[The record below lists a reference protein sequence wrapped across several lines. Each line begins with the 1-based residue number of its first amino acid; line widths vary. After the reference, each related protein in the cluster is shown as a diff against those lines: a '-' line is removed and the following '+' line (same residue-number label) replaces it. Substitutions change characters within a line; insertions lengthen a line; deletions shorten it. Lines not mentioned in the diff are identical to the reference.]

1 MTSLINFFV
10 FNELLSKED
19 SQTKDKQKNSSDSN
33 ISDEISDE
41 DYKSNSSNT
50 TVEEI
55 PRRSKSQK
63 INGTFDNKRKPKK
76 NSNKEINEERE
87 INILKKNENFA
98 KSSCENELIPLGA
111 GGNSF
116 CSSR

>member
-1 MTSLINFFV
+1 MASLINLFV
-10 FNELLSKED
+10 FNELLSKEEP
-19 SQTKDKQKNSSDSN
+19 QAKDKFKNSSDSN

-63 INGTFDNKRKPKK
+63 INGTFDNKEKPKK
-76 NSNKEINEERE
+76 NSIKEINEERE
-87 INILKKNENFA
+87 INVLNKNFV
-98 KSSCENELIPLGA
+98 KSSIENELIPLGA
-111 GGNSF
+111 GENSF

>member
-1 MTSLINFFV
+1 MASLIKLFV
-10 FNELLSKED
+10 FNELLSKEEP
-19 SQTKDKQKNSSDSN
+19 QTKEKLKNSSDSN

-76 NSNKEINEERE
+76 NNIKEINEERE

-98 KSSCENELIPLGA
+98 NSSCENELIPLGA

>member
-1 MTSLINFFV
+1 MASLINLFV
-10 FNELLSKED
+10 FNELLSKEEP
-19 SQTKDKQKNSSDSN
+19 QTKEKLKNSSDSN

-63 INGTFDNKRKPKK
+63 INGTFDNKRNSHK
-76 NSNKEINEERE
+76 NSIKEINEERE
-87 INILKKNENFA
+87 INVNKIENFSE
-98 KSSCENELIPLGA
+98 SSIENELIPLGA
-111 GGNSF
+111 GENNF

>member
-1 MTSLINFFV
+1 MASLINLFV
-10 FNELLSKED
+10 FNELLSKEEP
-19 SQTKDKQKNSSDSN
+19 QVKDKFKNSSDSN

-63 INGTFDNKRKPKK
+63 INGTFDNKGKPKK
-76 NSNKEINEERE
+76 NSIKEINEERE
-87 INILKKNENFA
+87 INVLNKNFV
-98 KSSCENELIPLGA
+98 KSSIENELIPLGA
-111 GGNSF
+111 GENSF

>member
-1 MTSLINFFV
+1 MASLINLFV
-10 FNELLSKED
+10 FNELLSKEEP
-19 SQTKDKQKNSSDSN
+19 QAKDKFKNSSDSN

-76 NSNKEINEERE
+76 NSIKEINEERE
-87 INILKKNENFA
+87 INVFNKNFV
-98 KSSCENELIPLGA
+98 KSSIENELIPLGA
-111 GGNSF
+111 GENSF

>member
-1 MTSLINFFV
+1 MASLINLFV
-10 FNELLSKED
+10 FNELLSKEEP
-19 SQTKDKQKNSSDSN
+19 QAKDKFKNSSDSN

-63 INGTFDNKRKPKK
+63 INGTFDNKGKPKK
-76 NSNKEINEERE
+76 NSIKEINEERE
-87 INILKKNENFA
+87 INVLNKNFV
-98 KSSCENELIPLGA
+98 KSSIENELIPLGA
-111 GGNSF
+111 GENSF

>member
-1 MTSLINFFV
+1 MASLINLFV
-10 FNELLSKED
+10 FNELLSKEEP
-19 SQTKDKQKNSSDSN
+19 QTKEKLKNSSDSI

-63 INGTFDNKRKPKK
+63 ISGTFDNKRKPKK
-76 NSNKEINEERE
+76 NSIKEINEERD
-87 INILKKNENFA
+87 INILNKNENFG
-98 KSSCENELIPLGA
+98 KSSIENELIPLGA
-111 GGNSF
+111 GEKNF
-116 CSSR
+116 CSSG

>member
-1 MTSLINFFV
+1 MASLINLFI
-10 FNELLSKED
+10 FNELLPKEEP
-19 SQTKDKQKNSSDSN
+19 QTKEKLKNSSDSN

-63 INGTFDNKRKPKK
+63 INGTFDNKRKSKK
-76 NSNKEINEERE
+76 NSIKENNEERE
-87 INILKKNENFA
+87 INLLNKNENFG
-98 KSSCENELIPLGA
+98 KSSIENEIIPLG
-111 GGNSF
+111 GGENSF
-116 CSSR
+116 SSSR

>member
-1 MTSLINFFV
+1 MLN
-10 FNELLSKED
+10 
-19 SQTKDKQKNSSDSN
+19 
-33 ISDEISDE
+33 EISDE

>member
-1 MTSLINFFV
+1 MASLINLFV
-10 FNELLSKED
+10 FNELLPKED
-19 SQTKDKQKNSSDSN
+19 SQTKDKFKNSSDSN

-76 NSNKEINEERE
+76 NSIKEINEERE
-87 INILKKNENFA
+87 INILNKNENFG
-98 KSSCENELIPLGA
+98 KSSIENELIPLGA
-111 GGNSF
+111 GENSF

>member
-1 MTSLINFFV
+1 MASLIKLFV
-10 FNELLSKED
+10 FNELLSKEEPH
-19 SQTKDKQKNSSDSN
+19 TKEKLKNSSDSN

-63 INGTFDNKRKPKK
+63 IKGTFDNKRNPHK
-76 NSNKEINEERE
+76 NSIKEINEERE
-87 INILKKNENFA
+87 INVNKIENFS
-98 KSSCENELIPLGA
+98 KSSIENELIPLGA
-111 GGNSF
+111 GENSF

>member
-1 MTSLINFFV
+1 MASLINLFV
-10 FNELLSKED
+10 FNELLSKEEPQD
-19 SQTKDKQKNSSDSN
+19 KDKFKNSSDSN
-33 ISDEISDE
+33 ISDEISAE

-63 INGTFDNKRKPKK
+63 INGTFDNKGKPKK
-76 NSNKEINEERE
+76 NSIKEINEERE
-87 INILKKNENFA
+87 INVLNKNFV
-98 KSSCENELIPLGA
+98 KSSIENELIPLGA
-111 GGNSF
+111 GENSF